1 MFYDSV
7 DAHPPNFKIDFGSP
21 SLLATVNT
29 ILHYQQN
36 KVHQIT
42 ELVCPNRNSFLL
54 SSDELHR
61 NETGASIAFKN
72 FKKLKRVMLTGP
84 LLFPRTA
91 NCNVDAFYN
100 KIKIYPSFNE
110 HTISK
115 PLSFALL

>member
-72 FKKLKRVMLTGP
+72 FKKFKRVMLTGNSSK
-84 LLFPRTA
+84 LA
-91 NCNVDAFYN
+91 HFYFLEQRIVMLMHFIT
-100 KIKIYPSFNE
+100 K
-110 HTISK
+110 
-115 PLSFALL
+115 